1 MPKYKVVIEARKIVD
16 VDQTVEVEARN
27 AEEARD
33 EVVKMIERG
42 QIRKGAYEEVSSSY
56 EDERVTDVKKVRG
69 K

>member
-1 MPKYKVVIEARKIVD
+1 MPKYTVVIEARKIVD

-33 EVVKMIERG
+33 EAVKMIERG
-42 QIRKGAYEEVSSSY
+42 LIRNSAFEEVSCSY

>member
-1 MPKYKVVIEARKIVD
+1 MPKYTVVIEARKVVD

-27 AEEARD
+27 AGEARD
-33 EVVKMIERG
+33 EAVKMIERG
-42 QIRKGAYEEVSSSY
+42 LIRNSAFEEVSSSY

>member
-1 MPKYKVVIEARKIVD
+1 MPKYTVVIEARKIVD

-33 EVVKMIERG
+33 EAVKMIERG
-42 QIRKGAYEEVSSSY
+42 LIRNSAFEEVSCFY

>member
-1 MPKYKVVIEARKIVD
+1 MPKYTVVIEARKIVD

>member
-1 MPKYKVVIEARKIVD
+1 MPKYTVVIEARKVVD

-33 EVVKMIERG
+33 EAVKMIERG
-42 QIRKGAYEEVSSSY
+42 LIRNSAFEEVSCSY
-56 EDERVTDVKKVRG
+56 EGERVTDVKKVRG

>member
-1 MPKYKVVIEARKIVD
+1 MPKYTVVIEARKIVD

-33 EVVKMIERG
+33 EAVKMIERG
-42 QIRKGAYEEVSSSY
+42 LIRNSAFEEVSSFY

>member
-1 MPKYKVVIEARKIVD
+1 MPKYTVVIEARKIVD

-27 AEEARD
+27 AEEAHD

-42 QIRKGAYEEVSSSY
+42 LIRNSAFEEVSSSY
-56 EDERVTDVKKVRG
+56 EDERVADVKKIRG